1 MGDRSPKS
9 KQRDQKQKN
18 FAKATG
24 AAQAKSKQDNQ
35 SRFPQ
40 PGGRA
45 RSSLNDDRLLPV
57 ATTSRRQRMPA
68 VSNKTQKPLSVP
80 LPGGKTL
87 HLGPGKTGQISAKAA
102 DHARL
107 KKLIEGG
114 ELEMV
119 DDAPGLAAGPA
130 YWQEGPRLHART
142 HLRRRWSP

>member
-1 MGDRSPKS
+1 
-9 KQRDQKQKN
+9 
-18 FAKATG
+18 
-24 AAQAKSKQDNQ
+24 
-35 SRFPQ
+35 
-40 PGGRA
+40 
-45 RSSLNDDRLLPV
+45 
-57 ATTSRRQRMPA
+57 MPA

-107 KKLIEGG
+107 KKLIESG

-130 YWQEGPRLHART
+130 SGKKGRGFMLGHSSGGGG
-142 HLRRRWSP
+142 RRSGDR